1 MAKKKIEPPKK
12 TRKPYTRKTV
22 NVEAPEPAPAIIE
35 TVNDNAEN
43 EILAAMA
50 AQEDY
55 TPAPTSETTTDETPT
70 PDNVQKNDFIN
81 DDFDDRNEL
90 NDAFTELLDPAV
102 IITAFDGIMC
112 FISSLVFKFAKVDAD
127 PSAMALTPAEKS
139 SLKPSVKGFIKTLN
153 LNLTP
158 TSAMLL
164 SIGLIYSS
172 KIAVIITND
181 KLTNGKATVIREPR
195 KTTVSRKRGKYNKKT
210 KIQIN

>member
-1 MAKKKIEPPKK
+1 MAKKKIEPAKK
-12 TRKPYTRKTV
+12 QRKPYTRKIV
-22 NVEAPEPAPAIIE
+22 NVETEPQNPIIE

-55 TPAPTSETTTDETPT
+55 TPAETVSNVIDENPT
-70 PDNVQKNDFIN
+70 PDNGQKDDFKN

-112 FISSLVFKFAKVDAD
+112 FIASFVFKFANVEAD
-127 PSAMALTPAEKS
+127 PSAMALTAAEKS

-158 TSAMLL
+158 TTAMLL

-181 KLTNGKATVIREPR
+181 KLTNGKATVIKAPR
-195 KTTVSRKRGKYNKKT
+195 KTTPSRKRGKYNKKT

>member
-1 MAKKKIEPPKK
+1 MTKKKIEPPKK
-12 TRKPYTRKTV
+12 TRKPYTRKIV
-22 NVEAPEPAPAIIE
+22 NVEPAPAIIE

-55 TPAPTSETTTDETPT
+55 TPAATSENLTDEKTPVQN
-70 PDNVQKNDFIN
+70 DNENDFRN

-112 FISSLVFKFAKVDAD
+112 FIASFVFKFANVEAD
-127 PSAMALTPAEKS
+127 PSAMALTAAEKS

-158 TSAMLL
+158 TTAMLL

-181 KLTNGKATVIREPR
+181 KLTNGKATVIKAPR
-195 KTTVSRKRGKYNKKT
+195 KTTPSRKRGKYNKKT
-210 KIQIN
+210 KIEIN

>member
-12 TRKPYTRKTV
+12 VRKPYTRKILIT
-22 NVEAPEPAPAIIE
+22 EQAPVIIE
-35 TVNDNAEN
+35 TVNNNAEN

-55 TPAPTSETTTDETPT
+55 IPAATVEKVLDEIQ
-70 PDNVQKNDFIN
+70 DNQIQEKNEFKNDE
-81 DDFDDRNEL
+81 FDDRNDL

-112 FISSLVFKFAKVDAD
+112 FISSLVFKFANVDAD
-127 PSAMALTPAEKS
+127 PSAMALTAAEKS

-158 TSAMLL
+158 TTAMLL

-181 KLTNGKATVIREPR
+181 KLTNGKATVIKAPR
-195 KTTVSRKRGKYNKKT
+195 KTTTSRKRGKYNKKT
-210 KIQIN
+210 KIEIN

>member
-12 TRKPYTRKTV
+12 TRKPYTRKIVT
-22 NVEAPEPAPAIIE
+22 PEPAPAIIE
-35 TVNDNAEN
+35 TVNDNAES

-55 TPAPTSETTTDETPT
+55 TPAPTGESKQDENKAPE
-70 PDNVQKNDFIN
+70 NENKNDFIN

-112 FISSLVFKFAKVDAD
+112 FIASFVFKFANVDAD
-127 PSAMALTPAEKS
+127 PSAMALTAAEKN

-158 TSAMLL
+158 TTAMLL

-181 KLTNGKATVIREPR
+181 KLTNGKATVIKQPR
-195 KTTVSRKRGKYNKKT
+195 KTTPSRKRGKYNKRT
-210 KIQIN
+210 KIEIN

>member
-12 TRKPYTRKTV
+12 TRKPYTRKIV
-22 NVEAPEPAPAIIE
+22 NVEAPAPEIIE
-35 TVNDNAEN
+35 PVDNAEN
-43 EILAAMA
+43 EILQAMA
-50 AQEDY
+50 MQEDF
-55 TPAPTSETTTDETPT
+55 TPKETNENKTDETPAL
-70 PDNVQKNDFIN
+70 DGIEKNDFIN
-81 DDFDDRNEL
+81 NDFDDDRNEL

-112 FISSLVFKFAKVDAD
+112 FISSFVFKFANVDAD
-127 PSAMALTPAEKS
+127 PSAMALTSAEKN

-158 TSAMLL
+158 TTAMLL

-181 KLTNGKATVIREPR
+181 KLTNGKATVIKQPR
-195 KTTVSRKRGKYNKKT
+195 KTTPSRKRGKYNKRT
-210 KIQIN
+210 KIEIN

>member
-12 TRKPYTRKTV
+12 TRKPYTRKIV
-22 NVEAPEPAPAIIE
+22 VSEPAPPIIE

-55 TPAPTSETTTDETPT
+55 TPAATVGNVTDEPKT
-70 PDNVQKNDFIN
+70 PDNVEKSDFIN
-81 DDFDDRNEL
+81 EDFDDRNEL

-112 FISSLVFKFAKVDAD
+112 FIASFVFKFANVEAD
-127 PSAMALTPAEKS
+127 PSAMALTSAEKN

-158 TSAMLL
+158 TTAMLL

-181 KLTNGKATVIREPR
+181 KLTNGKATVIKQPR
-195 KTTVSRKRGKYNKKT
+195 KTTPSRKRGKYNKRT
-210 KIQIN
+210 KIEIN